1 MNLNTTTIML
11 RLNSAVLTAVVF
23 LFLTLPAVGQ
33 TGISTITTSTVAG
46 TSSSNTA
53 VIPSDAGNSLATE
66 TGETMTVNYGQG
78 NNLKVTSYTVS
89 GTVYDR
95 FLSPDT
101 LILNRA
107 TASDRLVNIWYTMNS
122 SLVDNVPPTNDE
134 AFLDSDEASDADAIY
149 LTGNLNAGYD
159 NILVNDDNEGGGA
172 IEVETERVDVIWF
185 SGIQTSV
192 PGTAV
197 FPIIE
202 RGGNDNIA
210 VAAITSLNTDGTPAG
225 YGTLIGI
232 PENGWPGTGSSFNN
246 YLVLRRESAGS
257 TPLPLLPIGT
267 DEGQSAQTIQGVA
280 VSFTELGVSAN
291 QSIFGY
297 SIFSADVVSGYTTE
311 TGQIVGSGAQTV
323 KAGVDLT
330 DISTFPTDTNSDDS
344 GLDLVAGVSA
354 AVASDDNLIE
364 TKGPGGY
371 KSALS
376 TWLKANVDADVTTST
391 DASTVTDWQD
401 HWLGDNDATTG
412 VAAPTYRS
420 TSSAI
425 NFNPTVDF
433 TSGSTSLTIANN
445 TDFNTATSYTN
456 KGINL
461 AFRTSTTDVTDRQVL
476 YEQGG
481 DTRSIIIYIRS
492 GNLHVSAYNRN
503 NDGTGSPWN
512 NSTNITTVSTAVST
526 NTEYIVTLELAGA
539 SGVSGTLTSYLNGAS
554 FGTLSSVGLLF
565 SDTDGIEFGGSDGS
579 TQYDDG
585 TNASTNSFEG
595 EISEFIYCNEPGSF
609 TTTQRDRI
617 ESYLAIKYGITL
629 DQSTA
634 NDYVNSDGDIIFD
647 ATNNASLGGYLEYNN
662 DIAGIGRDDAA
673 ELDQPAS
680 KSENT
685 GSLVTID
692 RGATISSDDTWLIW
706 GNDAGALTETTGLT
720 MPDTIDS
727 RISRVW
733 RVAETNEVMTTSVS
747 FDLTGLGLSTDAH
760 DFSLLIAANN
770 SSADFSNASVVS
782 GATINGS
789 VITFTGVN
797 LDDGEYFTLGTN
809 FFECSPGGVEDNLTL
824 WLKADDGSSTTV
836 DGSDVDTWTDK
847 STGGNDATSVVTS
860 EPSFAATSIN
870 FNPTL
875 DFDGTEEM
883 VGTAGFNSIA
893 YYLVVN
899 PDDNLTSAS
908 GSQVPIGFGAAAG
921 ASNDVA
927 SFTFGNITG
936 AFSGEVLTHLQ
947 GGTGTTYRTAVSST
961 NVSQINSGQSYI
973 LGVRD
978 DADVATTSEIFVD
991 GQELAD
997 LSSGSIL
1004 TSTDEDYNIANFT
1017 QATTDAFAING
1028 FFDGQIGEIIS
1039 YSSRPDDA
1047 EHNRIQ
1053 SYLAVKYG
1061 ITLDNTGG
1069 GTAGDYTSAGTTT
1082 IWDASD
1088 YSTYHNDVAGIG
1100 RDDASCLNQKQSKS
1114 ENSGSIVAIG
1124 LGGIETNN
1132 AANANTFGTDDTFM
1146 LWGND
1151 GDFATQANA
1160 NTLDVPGNVTER
1172 MERIWR
1178 IDETNTVGATTVQ
1191 FDITGLGYS
1200 TTLSDFQ
1207 LITSSTS
1214 TMASGST
1221 TPAASLIDNILTFTN
1236 VDFADGDFFT
1246 LGTARTGCGPGG
1258 VTGNLQTWLRA
1269 DAGIT
1274 LSSSEVTDWADQS
1287 GNSNNATGKAGNR
1300 PDILDGTLNFN
1311 NSVSFTS
1318 ANEDFLSGA
1327 NGGFYSQNYF
1337 MVVIPDNTISSA
1349 SGAEVV
1355 YNGDRNV
1362 ADGIDYD
1369 GGATDF
1375 AGFVFGSFTGAFTNE
1390 VALHGVGSGTGWRS
1404 ALTGTATIPSGTPYL
1419 FNVTDN
1425 STSSPTST
1433 DIYQDGVIISNNTAN
1448 TFTSSSDLPYQ
1459 IGAYFDTVGAVQ
1471 DPFDGQVAE
1480 IINFSTARTDAERR
1494 RIQSYLAVKY
1504 GITLDQAAV
1513 AADDRSYFR
1522 ADGTTIWNTTT
1533 NSIHNNDIAG
1543 IGRDDDAC
1551 FAQKQSA
1558 SSNSDDILTIG
1569 HVAVASDNAANING
1583 FDDDGDYL
1591 MWGNDDGTTAQAS
1604 ANTADIPAT
1613 ISERMSRVWKVQD
1626 TGTVGETELQFDLTS
1641 LGYSVSDASA
1651 FSLLVGNTATMAD
1664 ATIVTGGTLDG
1675 NVLSFTGIDLT
1686 DGQFF
1691 TIGTGFVT
1699 CGPGGVNTNIALWLR
1714 ADLEVFSD
1722 AGSTAAVDGNDVGQ
1736 WNDQSSPADNGSE
1749 SDLGGGGPIE
1759 PTYETNEINFNPVLR
1774 FTDPNSTNASYIETT
1789 TNTVSGDMTLISLF
1803 KTGQAAGTSN
1813 NFVESPA
1820 LIGAS
1825 ETSSDLDYGLGMEN
1839 GTIWVHAN
1847 STAADVTF
1855 DAETSST
1862 FNNTQPHFVTATRT
1876 QSSGAITIY
1885 VDANS
1890 EATGTGS
1897 TTALTAPTSFGI
1909 GNHSDGDTDGQYAG
1923 DIAESIVFSSVLT
1936 SDERNRVESYLALK
1950 YGLTMNAAD
1959 DGSTGSVD
1967 ERDYRAADGGVIWD
1981 YTGQTATYYNDIFG
1995 IGKDD
2000 LSCFEQTQSKSEN
2013 SDALVTF
2020 NNNGSFGTD
2029 DSFLISGNDNAAI
2042 EQVGNTERPATINSR
2057 LNREWIVQETG
2068 TVGSISLT
2076 YDMSTISGPLG
2087 TGTNNANLLRL
2098 MVDDDGDFS
2107 NGGTT
2112 LISPTSI
2119 DGTANTVTFSVD
2131 FTDGQYYT
2139 LGSTEEDALPITL
2152 ISFDASVTNDNE
2164 VKLEWATAEEI
2175 GNSYFSIER
2184 SADGVEFEIIGTREG
2199 AGNSSSVIEYTFTDI
2214 RPLSGRAFYRLRQT
2228 DFNGEFEH
2236 SQIRSVFVDVRDET
2250 DFRVYPNPVGN
2261 GEIIRVKQSSAA
2273 ATVPAF
2279 NYQVITLNGIVV
2291 RSGKAENSQE
2301 TISISTAGLGS
2312 GIYLLK
2318 VKTEGRTPR
2327 TIKFIIN

>member
-1 MNLNTTTIML
+1 ML
-11 RLNSAVLTAVVF
+11 RLSSAVFTSAVL
-23 LFLTLPAVGQ
+23 LFLALPSYGQ
-33 TGISTITTSTVAG
+33 TGISTINTSTVAG
-46 TSSSNTA
+46 TSSSISA
-53 VIPSDAGNSLATE
+53 VIPSDAGNSLQFE
-66 TGETMTVNYGQG
+66 TGETITINYGQG
-78 NNLKVTSYTVS
+78 NNVKVSSYVVS
-89 GTVYDR
+89 GTTYDR

-107 TASDRLVNIWYTMNS
+107 TASDRLVNIWYTLNS
-122 SLVDNVPPTNDE
+122 SLIDNEPPTNDV
-134 AFLDSDEASDADAIY
+134 ANLDSDEASDADAIY

-159 NILVNDDNEGGGA
+159 NILVNDDNQGGGT
-172 IEVETERVDVIWF
+172 IEVETERVDVLWF
-185 SGIQTSV
+185 SGIQTSE
-192 PGTAV
+192 PDDAV

-210 VAAITSLNTDGTPAG
+210 VAAITSLNADGTPAG

-232 PENGWPGTGSSFNN
+232 SENSWPGTGSSFNN
-246 YLVLRRESAGS
+246 YLILRRESAGS

-267 DEGQSAQTIQGVA
+267 DEAQSAQTIQGVA

-297 SIFSADVVSGYTTE
+297 SIFPADVVSGYVTVSGNAVST
-311 TGQIVGSGAQTV
+311 GAQSV
-323 KAGVDLT
+323 AAGVDLT

-376 TWLKANVDADVTTST
+376 TWLKANEAADVTNST
-391 DASTVTDWQD
+391 DGLTVTDWQD
-401 HWLGDNDATTG
+401 HWLGDHDATTG

-461 AFRTSTTDVTDRQVL
+461 AFRTSTTDITDRQVL

-481 DTRSIIIYIRS
+481 NTRGIIVYIRNS
-492 GNLHVSAYNRN
+492 NLHVSAYNRN

-512 NSTNITTVSTAVST
+512 NATNITTVSTGVST
-526 NTEYIVTLELAGA
+526 NTEYIITLELAGA
-539 SGVSGTLTSYLNGAS
+539 SGVSGTLTPYLNGAS

-647 ATNNASLGGYLEYNN
+647 ATNNASIGGYLEYNN

-685 GSLVTID
+685 GSVVTID
-692 RGATISSDDTWLIW
+692 RGATISTDDAWLIW
-706 GNDAGALTETTGLT
+706 GNDAAALTETDALT
-720 MPDTIDS
+720 MPDTIEM

-733 RVAETNEVMTTSVS
+733 RVAEEKEVHTTSVS

-760 DFSLLIAANN
+760 DFSLLIAGNATN
-770 SSADFSNASVVS
+770 ADFSNATVVS
-782 GATINGS
+782 GATILGN
-789 VITFTGVN
+789 VITFTGVD
-797 LDDGEYFTLGTN
+797 LDDGEYFTLGTEY
-809 FFECSPGGVEDNLTL
+809 FVCSPGGVEENLAL
-824 WLKADDGSSTTV
+824 WLKADDGTGTSI
-836 DGSDVDTWTDK
+836 DGTNVAIWTDK
-847 STGGNDATSVVTS
+847 STGGNDATAGGNQ
-860 EPSFAATSIN
+860 PNYAATSIN
-870 FNPTL
+870 YNPAL
-875 DFDGTEEM
+875 NFDQGNTEEIT
-883 VGTAGFNSIA
+883 GTAGFHSVA
-893 YYLVVN
+893 YYMVVN
-899 PDDNLTSAS
+899 PDNNLTSAS
-908 GSQVPIGFGAAAG
+908 TNEVMVGFGAPAG
-921 ASNDVA
+921 ASDE
-927 SFTFGNITG
+927 FGAFAFGSVTG
-936 AFSGEVLTHLQ
+936 AFTGEVVTHAI
-947 GGTGTTYRTAVSST
+947 GGTGTRWRRGISST
-961 NVSQINSGQSYI
+961 NISQINSGQTYLFGI
-973 LGVRD
+973 RD
-978 DADVATTSEIFVD
+978 NASSATSTNMFVD
-991 GQELAD
+991 GLEQANLN
-997 LSSGSIL
+997 SGTFL
-1004 TSTDEDYNIANFT
+1004 TSVDQDYEVGSYTAANAFI
-1017 QATTDAFAING
+1017 TTG
-1028 FFDGQIGEIIS
+1028 HFDGQIAELIS
-1039 YSSRPDDA
+1039 YSVFPTDA

-1061 ITLDNTGG
+1061 ITLDNSGG
-1069 GTAGDYTSAGTTT
+1069 GTAGDYTSAGSTT

-1132 AANANTFGTDDTFM
+1132 AANSNSFGTDDTFM

-1160 NTLDVPGNVTER
+1160 NVADVPGNVTER

-1178 IDETNTVGATTVQ
+1178 VNETNTVGATTVQ

-1200 TTLSDFQ
+1200 TNVSDFQ
-1207 LITSSTS
+1207 LITSSTATMS
-1214 TMASGST
+1214 TGSL
-1221 TPAASLIDNILTFTN
+1221 TPAASLVGNILTFNN

-1246 LGTARTGCGPGG
+1246 IGTARTACGPGG
-1258 VTGNLQTWLRA
+1258 VTANLELWLKA
-1269 DAGIT
+1269 DA
-1274 LSSSEVTDWADQS
+1274 EVFNSGTTQATDGQTVATWADQS
-1287 GNSNNATGKAGNR
+1287 ASAADAT
-1300 PDILDGTLNFN
+1300 DGSSLTTYETNTVNFN
-1311 NSVSFTS
+1311 PAVEFNNDATSLQGTFTTTTAGLTQITAGFFNS
-1318 ANEDFLSGA
+1318 
-1327 NGGFYSQNYF
+1327 
-1337 MVVIPDNTISSA
+1337 SSA
-1349 SGAEVV
+1349 SIDALYEYRGGTAD
-1355 YNGDRNV
+1355 DRLFL
-1362 ADGIDYD
+1362 
-1369 GGATDF
+1369 GGSRYANTTAFGSNLATDSWNIWS
-1375 AGFVFGSFTGAFTNE
+1375 VD
-1390 VALHGVGSGTGWRS
+1390 H
-1404 ALTGTATIPSGTPYL
+1404 PSGTTVDIYENGSVL
-1419 FNVTDN
+1419 N
-1425 STSSPTST
+1425 SSYTTTFGDAGLGSYNYTLGDDDTAGNDFVGFLGDVVAYAGTLTST
-1433 DIYQDGVIISNNTAN
+1433 QRM
-1448 TFTSSSDLPYQ
+1448 
-1459 IGAYFDTVGAVQ
+1459 
-1471 DPFDGQVAE
+1471 QVE
-1480 IINFSTARTDAERR
+1480 T
-1494 RIQSYLAVKY
+1494 YLAIKY
-1504 GITLDQAAV
+1504 GITIDQTSATNYIW
-1513 AADDRSYFR
+1513 S
-1522 ADGTTIWNTTT
+1522 DGVTPIWNGTT
-1533 NSIHNNDIAG
+1533 NSSHNQDIAG
-1543 IGRDDDAC
+1543 IGRDDDSC
-1551 FAQKQSA
+1551 FSQKQS
-1558 SSNSDDILTIG
+1558 SSANSDDVLSIGLTSI
-1569 HVAVASDNAANING
+1569 ANSNAENANSFTDN
-1583 FDDDGDYL
+1583 GDYL
-1591 MWGNDDGTTAQAS
+1591 IWGNDGGATAQAS

-1613 ISERMSRVWKVQD
+1613 ISERMTRVWKVQD
-1626 TGTVGETELQFDLTS
+1626 TGTVGDTELQFDLTG
-1641 LGYSVSDASA
+1641 LGYSVVDASA

-1664 ATIVTGGTLDG
+1664 ATIITGGTLNG
-1675 NVLSFTGIDLT
+1675 SVLSFTGIDLT

-1691 TIGTGFVT
+1691 TIATGNVT

-1736 WNDQSSPADNGSE
+1736 WNDQSSPADNGVE
-1749 SDLGGGGPIE
+1749 SDLFGGGPIE
-1759 PTYETNEINFNPVLR
+1759 PTYQTSEINFNPVLT
-1774 FTDPNSTNASYIETT
+1774 FTDPGSTNASYIETSN
-1789 TNTVSGDMTLISLF
+1789 NTVSGDMTLISVF
-1803 KTGQAAGTSN
+1803 RTGQNDGTPN
-1813 NFVESPA
+1813 DFVNSPA

-1825 ETSSDLDYGLGMEN
+1825 ETTSDLDYGLGMDN

-1847 STAADVTF
+1847 STAADVSF
-1855 DAETSST
+1855 DAETTST
-1862 FNNTQPHFVTATRT
+1862 FSDTQPHFATATRT

-1909 GNHSDGDTDGQYAG
+1909 GNHSDGDPQAQYAG
-1923 DIAESIVFSSVLT
+1923 DIAETLVFSSVLT

-1950 YGLTMNAAD
+1950 YGITMNAAD
-1959 DGSTGSVD
+1959 DGGTGGVD

-1981 YTGQTATYYNDIFG
+1981 YTGQTSTYYNDIFG

-2020 NNNGSFGTD
+2020 DNNGSFSTD
-2029 DSFLISGNDNAAI
+2029 DSFLISGNDNAPV
-2042 EQVGNTERPATINSR
+2042 EDGTNTEFPATINSR
-2057 LNREWIVQETG
+2057 LNREWVVQETG

-2076 YDMSTISGPLG
+2076 YDLSTISGPLG
-2087 TGTNNANLLRL
+2087 IGTNNANLLRL

-2119 DGTANTVTFSVD
+2119 DGSANTVTFTVD
-2131 FTDGQYYT
+2131 FSDGEYYT
-2139 LGSTEEDALPITL
+2139 LGSTEEGALPITL
-2152 ISFDASVTNDNE
+2152 INFEASVNDNNE
-2164 VKLEWATAEEI
+2164 VELLWATAEEI
-2175 GNSYFSIER
+2175 GNAFFSVER
-2184 SADGVEFEIIGTREG
+2184 STDGVEFEIIGTREG
-2199 AGNSSSVIEYTFTDI
+2199 AGTSNSVIEYQFTDI
-2214 RPLSGRAFYRLRQT
+2214 RPLHGQNFYRLRQT
-2228 DFNGEFEH
+2228 DFNGEFDH
-2236 SQIRSVFVDVRDET
+2236 SEIQRVFVDLMNEVDLT
-2250 DFRVYPNPVGN
+2250 LYPNPVGQ
-2261 GEIIRVKQSSAA
+2261 GEIIRIKQSSSSVV
-2273 ATVPAF
+2273 VPAF
-2279 NYQVITLNGIVV
+2279 EYQVL
-2291 RSGKAENSQE
+2291 SLNSQVVKSGRSE
-2301 TISISTAGLGS
+2301 DGQASSAIQTAGLGS

-2318 VKTEGRTPR
+2318 VKSLGQPPR

>member
-1 MNLNTTTIML
+1 ML
-11 RLNSAVLTAVVF
+11 RLNSAVLTTVVF
-23 LFLTLPAVGQ
+23 LFFTLPAIGQ
-33 TGISTITTSTVAG
+33 TGISTITTSTVSG
-46 TSSSNTA
+46 TSSSNST
-53 VIPSDAGNSLATE
+53 VIPSDAGNSLAFE

-78 NNLKVTSYTVS
+78 NNVKVSSYTVS

-107 TASDRLVNIWYTMNS
+107 TASDRLVNIWYTLNS
-122 SLVDNVPPTNDE
+122 SLVDNVPPTPDVAN
-134 AFLDSDEASDADAIY
+134 LDSDEASDADAIY

-159 NILVNDDNEGGGA
+159 NILVNNDNQGGGA

-232 PENGWPGTGSSFNN
+232 PENDWPGTGSSFNN

-267 DEGQSAQTIQGVA
+267 DEGQLAQTIQGVA
-280 VSFTELGVSAN
+280 VSFTELGISAN

-311 TGQIVGSGAQTV
+311 TGQIVGSGAQTI

-330 DISTFPTDTNSDDS
+330 DIASFPTDTNSDDS

-401 HWLGDNDATTG
+401 HWLGDHDATTG

-481 DTRSIIIYIRS
+481 STRGIIIYIRS

-585 TNASTNSFEG
+585 TNSSTNSFEG

-692 RGATISSDDTWLIW
+692 RGATISTDDTWLIW

-733 RVAETNEVMTTSVS
+733 RVAETNEVLTTSVS

-770 SSADFSNASVVS
+770 SSADFSNATVVS
-782 GATINGS
+782 GATILGN
-789 VITFTGVN
+789 VITFTGVD

-809 FFECSPGGVEDNLTL
+809 FFECSPGGVEDNLAL
-824 WLKADDGSSTTV
+824 WLKADDGPSTEL
-836 DGSDVDTWTDK
+836 DGSNVATWTDK
-847 STGGNDATSVVTS
+847 STGGNDATAAGNQ
-860 EPSFAATSIN
+860 PNYAATSIN
-870 FNPTL
+870 YNPAVN
-875 DFDGTEEM
+875 FDQGNTEEIT
-883 VGTAGFNSIA
+883 GTAGFHSVA
-893 YYLVVN
+893 YYMVVN
-899 PDDNLTSAS
+899 PDNNLTSAS
-908 GSQVPIGFGAAAG
+908 TNEVMVGFGVPAG
-921 ASNDVA
+921 ATNE
-927 SFTFGNITG
+927 FGAL
-936 AFSGEVLTHLQ
+936 AFGSATSALTGEVVTHAI
-947 GGTGTTYRTAVSST
+947 GGNGTRWRRGISST
-961 NVSQINSGQSYI
+961 AISQINSGQTYLFGI
-973 LGVRD
+973 RD
-978 DADVATTSEIFVD
+978 DAASATTTNMYVD
-991 GQELAD
+991 GLEQAD
-997 LSSGSIL
+997 LIEGGGTFL
-1004 TSTDEDYNIANFT
+1004 TSVDQDYEVGSYTAANAFT
-1017 QATTDAFAING
+1017 TTG
-1028 FFDGQIGEIIS
+1028 HFDGQIAELIS
-1039 YSSRPDDA
+1039 YSVFPTDA

-1061 ITLDNTGG
+1061 ITLDNSGG
-1069 GTAGDYTSAGTTT
+1069 GTAGDYTSAGATT

-1160 NTLDVPGNVTER
+1160 NVADVPGNVTER

-1178 IDETNTVGATTVQ
+1178 VNETNTVGATTVQ

-1200 TTLSDFQ
+1200 TTQSDFQ
-1207 LITSSTS
+1207 LIISSTA
-1214 TMASGST
+1214 TMASGSL
-1221 TPAASLIDNILTFTN
+1221 TPAASLDGNILTFTN

-1246 LGTARTGCGPGG
+1246 IGTARTACGPGG

-1274 LSSSEVTDWADQS
+1274 LSSSEVTGWSDQS
-1287 GNSNNATGKAGNR
+1287 GNSNNAVGNIGNR
-1300 PDILDGTLNFN
+1300 PDIVDGTVNFN
-1311 NSVSFTS
+1311 DAVNFTS
-1318 ANEDFLSGA
+1318 ANSDYLEGSS
-1327 NGGFYSQNYF
+1327 GGFYSQDYF
-1337 MVVIPDNTISSA
+1337 IVAFPDNTASSA
-1349 SGAEVV
+1349 SAAEVL

-1362 ADGIDYD
+1362 ADGINFD

-1375 AGFVFGSFTGAFTNE
+1375 AGLVTGSFTSAFANE
-1390 VALHGVGSGTGWRS
+1390 VILHGVGGGTNWRS
-1404 ALTGTATIPSGTPYL
+1404 ALTGTATIPSGSPYI
-1419 FNVTDN
+1419 FNVKDDDG
-1425 STSSPTST
+1425 SSPTT
-1433 DIYQDGVIISNNTAN
+1433 NDIYQNGVIISNSNTAN
-1448 TFTSSSDLPYQ
+1448 TFLSGSDLAYV
-1459 IGAYFDTVGAVQ
+1459 IGAYFDTAGGVVN
-1471 DPFDGQVAE
+1471 PFDGRIGEV
-1480 IINFSTARTDAERR
+1480 INFSTIRTDAERR

-1504 GITLDQAAV
+1504 GITLDQSAA

-1522 ADGTTIWNTTT
+1522 ADGTTIWSTTT
-1533 NSIHNNDIAG
+1533 NSTHNNDIAG

-1551 FAQKQSA
+1551 FVQKQST

-1569 HVAVASDNAANING
+1569 HVEVASDNAANVNG
-1583 FDDDGDYL
+1583 FNDNGDYL
-1591 MWGNDDGTTAQAS
+1591 MWGNDNGTTAQAS

-1651 FSLLVGNTATMAD
+1651 FSLLVGNTSTMAD
-1664 ATIVTGGTLDG
+1664 ATIITGGTLNG

-1722 AGSTAAVDGNDVGQ
+1722 AGSTAAVDGNNVGQ

-1749 SDLGGGGPIE
+1749 VDLGGGGPIE

-1774 FTDPNSTNASYIETT
+1774 FIDPNSTNASYIETT

-1803 KTGQAAGTSN
+1803 KTGQSAGATD

-1839 GTIWVHAN
+1839 GTLWVHAN

-1862 FNNTQPHFVTATRT
+1862 FNDTQPHFVTATRT
-1876 QSSGAITIY
+1876 QSSGAITIF

-1897 TTALTAPTSFGI
+1897 TTALSASTSFGI
-1909 GNHSDGDTDGQYAG
+1909 GNHSDGDEDGQYAG
-1923 DIAESIVFSSVLT
+1923 DIAETIVFSSVLT
-1936 SDERNRVESYLALK
+1936 SDERNRVESYLGLK
-1950 YGLTMNAAD
+1950 YGITMNAAD

-1981 YTGQTATYYNDIFG
+1981 YTGQTSTYYNDIFG

-2020 NNNGSFGTD
+2020 NNNGSFSTD
-2029 DSFLISGNDNAAI
+2029 DSFLISGNDNASI
-2042 EQVGNTERPATINSR
+2042 EQIGNTERPATINSR

-2112 LISPTSI
+2112 LISPSSI

-2152 ISFDASVTNDNE
+2152 ISFDAYVTNNDE
-2164 VKLEWATAEEI
+2164 VRLEWATAEEI

-2199 AGNSSSVIEYTFTDI
+2199 AGNSSSVVEYTFTDI
-2214 RPLSGRAFYRLRQT
+2214 HPFNGQAFYRLRQT

-2236 SQIRSVFVDVRDET
+2236 SGIKRVFVNVVNEV
-2250 DFRVYPNPVGN
+2250 DFSVYPNPVGR
-2261 GEIIRVKQSSAA
+2261 GEIIRVKQSSASSSL
-2273 ATVPAF
+2273 PAF
-2279 NYQVITLNGIVV
+2279 SYQVLTLNGTVV
-2291 RSGKAENSQE
+2291 RSGKIIDSQD
-2301 TISISTAGLGS
+2301 TIGITTAGLGT

-2318 VKTEGRTPR
+2318 VKTEGGMPR

>member
-1 MNLNTTTIML
+1 ML
-11 RLNSAVLTAVVF
+11 RLNSAVLTTVVL
-23 LFLTLPAVGQ
+23 LFFTLPAFGQ
-33 TGISTITTSTVAG
+33 TGISTITTSTVSG
-46 TSSSNTA
+46 TSSSNSA
-53 VIPSDAGNSLATE
+53 VIPSDAGNSLQFE

-78 NNLKVTSYTVS
+78 NNLKVSSYTVS

-107 TASDRLVNIWYTMNS
+107 TASDRLVNIWYTLNS
-122 SLVDNVPPTNDE
+122 SLVDNVPPTPDVAN
-134 AFLDSDEASDADAIY
+134 LDSDEASDADAIY

-159 NILVNDDNEGGGA
+159 NILVNNDNQGGGA

-185 SGIQTSV
+185 SGIQTSA

-267 DEGQSAQTIQGVA
+267 DEGQLAQTIQGVA

-330 DISTFPTDTNSDDS
+330 DISSFPTDTNSDDS

-391 DASTVTDWQD
+391 DGSTVTDWQD
-401 HWLGDNDATTG
+401 HWLGDHDATTG

-461 AFRTSTTDVTDRQVL
+461 AFRTSTSDISTRQVL
-476 YEQGG
+476 YEQG
-481 DTRSIIIYIRS
+481 DNVRSIIIYIRS
-492 GNLHVSAYNRN
+492 GNLHVSAFNRN

-512 NSTNITTVSTAVST
+512 NGTNPTSVSTAVAT
-526 NTEYIVTLELAGA
+526 DTEYILTIELAG
-539 SGVSGTLTSYLNGAS
+539 SSSVTGTLTSYLNGAS
-554 FGTLSSVGLLF
+554 FGSLSNVGLLF
-565 SDTDGIEFGGSDGS
+565 SDTGGIELGGSDGN
-579 TQYDDG
+579 TRYDDG
-585 TNASTNSFEG
+585 TSSSTVSYFG

-609 TTTQRDRI
+609 TTAQRDRI

-647 ATNNASLGGYLEYNN
+647 ATTNASLGGFLEYNN

-685 GSLVTID
+685 GSVVTMD
-692 RGATISSDDTWLIW
+692 RGATISTDDTWLIW
-706 GNDAGALTETTGLT
+706 GNDGAALTETTGLT

-727 RISRVW
+727 RLNRVW
-733 RVAETNEVMTTSVS
+733 RVAETNEVFSTSVS

-770 SSADFSNASVVS
+770 SSADFSNATVVT
-782 GATINGS
+782 GATINS
-789 VITFTGVN
+789 NVITFTGVN

-809 FFECSPGGVEDNLTL
+809 YFECSPGGVEDNLAL
-824 WLKADDGSSTTV
+824 WLKADDGPDVTT
-836 DGSDVDTWTDK
+836 DGNNVNTWTDK
-847 STGGNDATSVVTS
+847 STGGNDATSVVSS

-899 PDDNLTSAS
+899 PDDNMTSAS
-908 GSQVPIGFGAAAG
+908 GSQVPVGFGAGAG
-921 ASNDVA
+921 ASNDVGSLA
-927 SFTFGNITG
+927 FGNITG
-936 AFSGEVLTHLQ
+936 AFSGEVITHLQ

-1004 TSTDEDYNIANFT
+1004 TSTDEDYNLGNFT

-1039 YSSRPDDA
+1039 YSVRPSDA

-1088 YSTYHNDVAGIG
+1088 YNTYHNDVAGIG
-1100 RDDASCLNQKQSKS
+1100 RDDLSCLNQKQSKS
-1114 ENSGSIVAIG
+1114 ENSGSIVGIG

-1160 NTLDVPGNVTER
+1160 NVADVPGNVTER

-1178 IDETNTVGATTVQ
+1178 VNETNTVGATTVQ
-1191 FDITGLGYS
+1191 FDISGLGYGS
-1200 TTLSDFQ
+1200 NVSDFQ
-1207 LITSSTS
+1207 LIVSSTA
-1214 TMASGST
+1214 TMASGSL
-1221 TPAASLIDNILTFTN
+1221 TPAASLVGDVLTFNN

-1246 LGTARTGCGPGG
+1246 IGTARTACGPGG
-1258 VTGNLQTWLRA
+1258 ITTNLELWLRA
-1269 DAGIT
+1269 DA
-1274 LSSSEVTDWADQS
+1274 EVFNSGTTQATDGQTVATWADQS
-1287 GNSNNATGKAGNR
+1287 ASAADATDGSSLTTYETNEGNFNPAVSFANDALSLQGSFTTAVAGLTIFTAANYNSASVQNDALFEFDGAGGSNRSFFGDERYGGLTAFSSPINQDNWNFWAIDHPSGSSANIFQNGASFETSYSTTLAAAGADTYDYVLGDDDTGGNEFTGFLG
-1300 PDILDGTLNFN
+1300 DVIVYAGTLN
-1311 NSVSFTS
+1311 STQRMQVETYLAIKYGVTIDQTS
-1318 ANEDFLSGA
+1318 AT
-1327 NGGFYSQNYF
+1327 NY
-1337 MVVIPDNTISSA
+1337 IWS
-1349 SGAEVV
+1349 
-1355 YNGDRNV
+1355 
-1362 ADGIDYD
+1362 DG
-1369 GGATDF
+1369 
-1375 AGFVFGSFTGAFTNE
+1375 
-1390 VALHGVGSGTGWRS
+1390 
-1404 ALTGTATIPSGTPYL
+1404 
-1419 FNVTDN
+1419 
-1425 STSSPTST
+1425 ST
-1433 DIYQDGVIISNNTAN
+1433 V
-1448 TFTSSSDLPYQ
+1448 
-1459 IGAYFDTVGAVQ
+1459 
-1471 DPFDGQVAE
+1471 
-1480 IINFSTARTDAERR
+1480 
-1494 RIQSYLAVKY
+1494 
-1504 GITLDQAAV
+1504 
-1513 AADDRSYFR
+1513 
-1522 ADGTTIWNTTT
+1522 IWNGTT
-1533 NSIHNNDIAG
+1533 NSSHNQDIAG
-1543 IGRDDDAC
+1543 IGRDDDSC
-1551 FAQKQSA
+1551 FSQKQS
-1558 SSNSDDILTIG
+1558 SSVNTDDILSIG
-1569 HVAVASDNAANING
+1569 LTTVANSNSENVNS

-1591 MWGNDDGTTAQAS
+1591 IWGNDGGTTAQAS

-1641 LGYSVSDASA
+1641 LGYSVSDPAA

-1664 ATIVTGGTLDG
+1664 ATIITGGTLNG

-1749 SDLGGGGPIE
+1749 VDLGGGGPIE
-1759 PTYETNEINFNPVLR
+1759 PTFETNEINFNPVLR
-1774 FTDPNSTNASYIETT
+1774 FIDPNSTNASYIETT

-1803 KTGQAAGTSN
+1803 KTGQSAGTTD

-1825 ETSSDLDYGLGMEN
+1825 ETSGTLDYGLGMEN
-1839 GTIWVHAN
+1839 GTLWVNAN
-1847 STAADVTF
+1847 TTTAF

-1862 FNNTQPHFVTATRT
+1862 FNDSQPHFVTATRT

-1897 TTALTAPTSFGI
+1897 TSALSDPTSFGV

-1923 DIAESIVFSSVLT
+1923 DIAETIVFSSVLT
-1936 SDERNRVESYLALK
+1936 SDERNRVESYLGLK

-1959 DGSTGSVD
+1959 DGSTGGVD

-1981 YTGQTATYYNDIFG
+1981 YTDQGTTYYNDIFG

-2020 NNNGSFGTD
+2020 NNNGSFSTD

-2042 EQVGNTERPATINSR
+2042 EEVGNKERPATINSR
-2057 LNREWIVQETG
+2057 LNREWRVQETG

-2152 ISFDASVTNDNE
+2152 ISFDASVTDDNE

-2184 SADGVEFEIIGTREG
+2184 STDGIEFEIIGTREG

-2214 RPLSGRAFYRLRQT
+2214 RPLNGQAFYRLRQT

-2236 SQIRSVFVDVRDET
+2236 SQIRRVFVDVKEELG
-2250 DFRVYPNPVGN
+2250 FSVYPNPVGS
-2261 GEIIRVKQSSAA
+2261 GEIIRVKQSSALA
-2273 ATVPAF
+2273 IAPAF
-2279 NYQVITLNGIVV
+2279 SYEVLTLNGSVV
-2291 RSGKAENSQE
+2291 RSGRAENSQE
-2301 TISISTAGLGS
+2301 SIGIPTAGLSS

-2318 VKTEGRTPR
+2318 VNSEGRAPR

>member
-1 MNLNTTTIML
+1 ML
-11 RLNSAVLTAVVF
+11 RLNSAAVTTVVF
-23 LFLTLPAVGQ
+23 LLLTMPSFGQ

-46 TSSSNTA
+46 SSSSNA
-53 VIPSDAGNSLATE
+53 PVIPSDAGNSLIDDR
-66 TGETMTVNYGQG
+66 GETMTINYGQG
-78 NNLKVTSYTVS
+78 NNVKVSSYTVS

-95 FLSPDT
+95 FLVPDT

-122 SLVDNVPPTNDE
+122 SIVDNVPPTNDQ

-159 NILVNDDNEGGGA
+159 NILVNVDPAGGGI

-197 FPIIE
+197 FPVIE

-210 VAAITSLNTDGTPAG
+210 IAAITSLNIDGTPAG

-280 VSFTELGVSAN
+280 VSFTELGISAN
-291 QSIFGY
+291 QSVFGY
-297 SIFSADVVSGYTTE
+297 SIFSADIVSGYTTN
-311 TGQIVGSGAQTV
+311 TGQVVGSGSQTV

-330 DISTFPTDTNSDDS
+330 DISTFPTDTNSNDS

-401 HWLGDNDATTG
+401 HWIGDHDATTG

-445 TDFNTATSYTN
+445 SDFNTATSYTN

-481 DTRSIIIYIRS
+481 NTRGIIVYIRS

-512 NSTNITTVSTAVST
+512 NGTNITTVSTSVST
-526 NTEYIVTLELAGA
+526 NTEYIITLELAGA
-539 SGVSGTLTSYLNGAS
+539 SGVSGTLTAYLNGAS

-609 TTTQRDRI
+609 TTAQRDRI

-685 GSLVTID
+685 GSLVTMD
-692 RGATISSDDTWLIW
+692 RGATISTDDTWLIW
-706 GNDAGALTETTGLT
+706 GNDGGGLTETTGLT

-733 RVAETNEVMTTSVS
+733 RVAETNEVLTTSVS

-770 SSADFSNASVVS
+770 SSADFSSATVVS

-789 VITFTGVN
+789 VITFTGVD
-797 LDDGEYFTLGTN
+797 LDDGQYFTLGTN
-809 FFECSPGGVEDNLTL
+809 YFECSPGGVETNLDL
-824 WLKADDGSSTTV
+824 WLRADDGTSTTV
-836 DGSDVDTWTDK
+836 DGADVATWTDK
-847 STGGNDATSVVTS
+847 STGGNDATAAGNQ
-860 EPSFAATSIN
+860 PNYAATSIN
-870 FNPTL
+870 YNPAVN
-875 DFDGTEEM
+875 FDQGNTEEIT
-883 VGTAGFNSIA
+883 GTAGFHSVA
-893 YYLVVN
+893 YYMVVN
-899 PDDNLTSAS
+899 PDNNLTSAS
-908 GSQVPIGFGAAAG
+908 TNEVLVGFGAPAG
-921 ASNDVA
+921 ATDE
-927 SFTFGNITG
+927 FGAFAFGSVTG
-936 AFSGEVLTHLQ
+936 AFSGEVVTHAI
-947 GGTGTTYRTAVSST
+947 GGTGTRWRRGISST
-961 NVSQINSGQSYI
+961 TISQINSGQTYLFGI
-973 LGVRD
+973 RD
-978 DADVATTSEIFVD
+978 NAVSATTTNMYVD
-991 GQELAD
+991 GLEQAD
-997 LSSGSIL
+997 LNSGTFL
-1004 TSTDEDYNIANFT
+1004 TSVDQDYEVGSYTAANAFT
-1017 QATTDAFAING
+1017 TTG
-1028 FFDGQIGEIIS
+1028 HFDGQIAELIS
-1039 YSSRPDDA
+1039 YSVFPTDA

-1061 ITLDNTGG
+1061 ITLDNSGG
-1069 GTAGDYTSAGTTT
+1069 GTAGDYTSAGTTN
-1082 IWDASD
+1082 IWDAD
-1088 YSTYHNDVAGIG
+1088 VYSTYHNDVAGIG

-1132 AANANTFGTDDTFM
+1132 AANANSFGADDTFM

-1151 GDFATQANA
+1151 GDFTNQANA

-1178 IDETNTVGATTVQ
+1178 INETNTVGATTVQ

-1207 LITSSTS
+1207 LITSSTA
-1214 TMASGST
+1214 TMASGSV
-1221 TPAASLIDNILTFTN
+1221 TPAASLVDNILTFTN
-1236 VDFADGDFFT
+1236 VDFTDGDFFT
-1246 LGTARTGCGPGG
+1246 IGTARTACGPAG
-1258 VTGNLQTWLRA
+1258 VTTNLAMWLRA
-1269 DAGIT
+1269 DAGT
-1274 LSSSEVTDWADQS
+1274 NTTTDAADVTSWSDQS
-1287 GNSNNATGKAGNR
+1287 GNSNNVTGINQGGGAPVEPTYETAQINFNPSVQFTDQSSTDNAFLTTSSNPATGNMTLMAVYSTTQSDAGGAHYNS
-1300 PDILDGTLNFN
+1300 PAILGADHGTTGNNYALGMSSGRLHAKIGNGDGFGARDAN
-1311 NSVSFTS
+1311 TS
-1318 ANEDFLSGA
+1318 NDGVPRIATA
-1327 NGGFYSQNYF
+1327 TRVQA
-1337 MVVIPDNTISSA
+1337 A
-1349 SGAEVV
+1349 SGALEL
-1355 YNGDRNV
+1355 YLNSENV
-1362 ADGIDYD
+1362 ATSTSDNNALTDPDALGI
-1369 GGATDF
+1369 GNHEAAATAAQF
-1375 AGFVFGSFTGAFTNE
+1375 AGEIPE
-1390 VALHGVGSGTGWRS
+1390 VLV
-1404 ALTGTATIPSGTPYL
+1404 
-1419 FNVTDN
+1419 
-1425 STSSPTST
+1425 
-1433 DIYQDGVIISNNTAN
+1433 
-1448 TFTSSSDLPYQ
+1448 FTSVLSAD
-1459 IGAYFDTVGAVQ
+1459 D
-1471 DPFDGQVAE
+1471 
-1480 IINFSTARTDAERR
+1480 RTKVET
-1494 RIQSYLAVKY
+1494 YLAIKY
-1504 GITLDQAAV
+1504 GITRSV
-1513 AADDRSYFR
+1513 ADGDDVSTGSFDERDYRR
-1522 ADGTTIWNTTT
+1522 ADGTVIWDYDGQGSTYY
-1533 NSIHNNDIAG
+1533 NDIAG
-1543 IGRDDDAC
+1543 IGRDDDGC
-1551 FAQKQSA
+1551 FTQKQS
-1558 SSNSDDILTIG
+1558 SSENSDDILTVG
-1569 HVAVASDNAANING
+1569 LGSVAASNSTNVNG
-1583 FDDDGDYL
+1583 FDDNGDYFV
-1591 MWGNDDGTTAQAS
+1591 WGNDNGATAQAS
-1604 ANTADIPAT
+1604 ANTADIPST
-1613 ISERMSRVWKVQD
+1613 ISERMTRIWKVDD
-1626 TGTVGETELQFDLTS
+1626 TGTVGATELQFDLTG

-1664 ATIVTGGTLDG
+1664 ATIVTGGTLNG

-1714 ADLEVFSD
+1714 ADIEVFSD

-1749 SDLGGGGPIE
+1749 SNLGGGGVIE
-1759 PTYETNEINFNPVLR
+1759 PTYETGEINFNPVLR
-1774 FTDPNSTNASYIETT
+1774 FTDPGSTNASYIETS

-1803 KTGQAAGTSN
+1803 KTGQSDGSGTD
-1813 NFVESPA
+1813 FATSPA

-1825 ETSSDLDYGLGMEN
+1825 ETSGTLDYGMGMDD
-1839 GTIWVHAN
+1839 GTIWVNAN
-1847 STAADVTF
+1847 TTATF

-1862 FNNTQPHFVTATRT
+1862 FNDSQPHFVTATRT

-1890 EATGTGS
+1890 ETTGTGS
-1897 TTALTAPTSFGI
+1897 TSALSDPTSFGV
-1909 GNHSDGDTDGQYAG
+1909 GNHSDGDTDAQYAG
-1923 DIAESIVFSSVLT
+1923 DIAETIVFSSVLT
-1936 SDERNRVESYLALK
+1936 SDERNRVESYLSLK

-1959 DGSTGSVD
+1959 DGGTGGVD

-2020 NNNGSFGTD
+2020 NNNGSFSTD

-2042 EQVGNTERPATINSR
+2042 EEIENKERPATINSR
-2057 LNREWIVQETG
+2057 LNREWRVQETG

-2152 ISFDASVTNDNE
+2152 ISFDASVNDKNE
-2164 VKLEWATAEEI
+2164 VQLEWATAEEI

-2184 SADGVEFEIIGTREG
+2184 STDGVEFEIIGTREG
-2199 AGNSSSVIEYTFTDI
+2199 AGNSNTVVEYSFTDI
-2214 RPLSGRAFYRLRQT
+2214 RPLNGEAFYRLRQT

-2236 SQIRSVFVDVRDET
+2236 SEIKRVFVDNSAEIA
-2250 DFRVYPNPVGN
+2250 FRVYPNPVN
-2261 GEIIRVKQSSAA
+2261 RGEIISVKQSSGSAEM
-2273 ATVPAF
+2273 PSF
-2279 NYQVITLNGIVV
+2279 SYQVLTLNGKVV
-2291 RSGKAENSQE
+2291 RSGKSENAQG
-2301 TISISTAGLGS
+2301 TVGIQTAGLGS

-2318 VKTEGRTPR
+2318 VKSEGLPPR

>member
-1 MNLNTTTIML
+1 ML
-11 RLNSAVLTAVVF
+11 RLNSAAVTTVVF
-23 LFLTLPAVGQ
+23 LLLAMPSFGQ
-33 TGISTITTSTVAG
+33 TVISTITTSTVSG
-46 TSSSNTA
+46 TSSSNA
-53 VIPSDAGNSLATE
+53 PVIPSDAGNSLTDDR
-66 TGETMTVNYGQG
+66 GETMTVNYGQG
-78 NNLKVTSYTVS
+78 NNVKVTSYTVS
-89 GTVYDR
+89 ATTYDR

-122 SLVDNVPPTNDE
+122 SIVDNVPPTNDQ

-159 NILVNDDNEGGGA
+159 NILVNVDPVGGGI

-185 SGIQTSV
+185 SGIQTSQ
-192 PGTAV
+192 PTTAV
-197 FPIIE
+197 FPVIE

-210 VAAITSLNTDGTPAG
+210 VAAITSLNTDGTPAS

-232 PENGWPGTGSSFNN
+232 PETFWPGTGSSFNN

-267 DEGQSAQTIQGVA
+267 DEGQTAQVIQGVA
-280 VSFTELGVSAN
+280 VSFSELGVSAN

-297 SIFSADVVSGYTTE
+297 SIFSADVVSGYTTN
-311 TGQIVGSGAQTV
+311 TNQVVGSGAQTV

-330 DISTFPTDTNSDDS
+330 DISTFPTDTNSNDS

-401 HWLGDNDATTG
+401 HWIGDHDATTG

-433 TSGSTSLTIANN
+433 TSSSTSLTIANN
-445 TDFNTATSYTN
+445 SDFNTATSYTN

-481 DTRSIIIYIRS
+481 STRGIIIYIRS

-512 NSTNITTVSTAVST
+512 NGTNITTVSTAVTT
-526 NTEYIVTLELAGA
+526 NTEYIITLELAGA
-539 SGVSGTLTSYLNGAS
+539 SGVSGTLTAYLNGAS

-565 SDTDGIEFGGSDGS
+565 SDTDGIEFGGSDGTS
-579 TQYDDG
+579 QYDDG
-585 TNASTNSFEG
+585 SNGSTNSFEG

-634 NDYVNSDGDIIFD
+634 NNYVNSDGDIIFD
-647 ATNNASLGGYLEYNN
+647 ATTNASLGGYLEYNN

-685 GSLVTID
+685 GSVVTMD
-692 RGATISSDDTWLIW
+692 RGATISTDDTWLIW
-706 GNDAGALTETTGLT
+706 GNDGAALTETAALT
-720 MPDTIDS
+720 MPDTIDM
-727 RISRVW
+727 RLNRVW
-733 RVAETNEVMTTSVS
+733 RVAETNEVLTTSVS

-770 SSADFSNASVVS
+770 SSADFSSATVVS

-789 VITFTGVN
+789 VITFTGVD
-797 LDDGEYFTLGTN
+797 LDDGQYFTLGTN
-809 FFECSPGGVEDNLTL
+809 YFECSPGGVEDNLAL

-836 DGSDVDTWTDK
+836 DGANVATWTDK
-847 STGGNDATSVVTS
+847 STGGNNATAGGNQ
-860 EPSFAATSIN
+860 PNYAATSIN
-870 FNPTL
+870 YNPAIN
-875 DFDGTEEM
+875 FDQGNTEEIT
-883 VGTAGFNSIA
+883 GTAGFHSVA
-893 YYLVVN
+893 YYMVVN
-899 PDDNLTSAS
+899 PDNNLTSAS
-908 GSQVPIGFGAAAG
+908 TNEVMLGFGAPAG
-921 ASNDVA
+921 ATDE
-927 SFTFGNITG
+927 FGALAFGSVTS
-936 AFSGEVLTHLQ
+936 AFSGEVVTHAI
-947 GGTGTTYRTAVSST
+947 GGTGTRWRRGISSST
-961 NVSQINSGQSYI
+961 ISQINSGQTYLFGI
-973 LGVRD
+973 RD
-978 DADVATTSEIFVD
+978 NASSATSTDMFVD
-991 GQELAD
+991 GLEQAD
-997 LSSGSIL
+997 LNSGTFL
-1004 TSTDEDYNIANFT
+1004 TSVDQDYEVGSYTSANAFT
-1017 QATTDAFAING
+1017 TTG
-1028 FFDGQIGEIIS
+1028 HFDGQIAELIS
-1039 YSSRPDDA
+1039 YSVFPTDA

-1061 ITLDNTGG
+1061 ITLDNSGG
-1069 GTAGDYTSAGTTT
+1069 GTAGDYTSAGTTP

-1114 ENSGSIVAIG
+1114 ENSGSIVGIG
-1124 LGGIETNN
+1124 LGSIETNN
-1132 AANANTFGTDDTFM
+1132 AANSNSFGTDDTFM

-1151 GDFATQANA
+1151 GDFADQANA
-1160 NTLDVPGNVTER
+1160 NTLDVPANVTER

-1178 IDETNTVGATTVQ
+1178 INETNTVGATTVQ
-1191 FDITGLGYS
+1191 FDISGLGYS
-1200 TTLSDFQ
+1200 SNVSDFQ
-1207 LITSSTS
+1207 LIVSGTS
-1214 TMASGST
+1214 TMASGSV
-1221 TPAASLIDNILTFTN
+1221 TPAASLVGNVLTFTN
-1236 VDFADGDFFT
+1236 VDFTDGDFFT
-1246 LGTARTGCGPGG
+1246 LGTDRNVCAPGG
-1258 VTGNLQTWLRA
+1258 VDSGLLLALRGNAGVTGTTN
-1269 DAGIT
+1269 
-1274 LSSSEVTDWADQS
+1274 VTSWADQS
-1287 GNSNNATGKAGNR
+1287 TNGFTASTATGPELIENG
-1300 PDILDGTLNFN
+1300 INFN
-1311 NSVSFTS
+1311 PQLQFNGTNEALAITSGILGTSSPNDLVVFAVSEVNTVQNSSIFR
-1318 ANEDFLSGA
+1318 EEL
-1327 NGGFYSQNYF
+1327 
-1337 MVVIPDNTISSA
+1337 A
-1349 SGAEVV
+1349 SG
-1355 YNGDRNV
+1355 GR
-1362 ADGIDYD
+1362 
-1369 GGATDF
+1369 
-1375 AGFVFGSFTGAFTNE
+1375 FGSHIPWGDGVAYYDYPNTTNGNGRVQVSWGGTTGNANIWT
-1390 VALHGVGSGTGWRS
+1390 
-1404 ALTGTATIPSGTPYL
+1404 L
-1419 FNVTDN
+1419 FS
-1425 STSSPTST
+1425 STSS
-1433 DIYQDGVIISNNTAN
+1433 
-1448 TFTSSSDLPYQ
+1448 
-1459 IGAYFDTVGAVQ
+1459 
-1471 DPFDGQVAE
+1471 
-1480 IINFSTARTDAERR
+1480 FSTASGNINKGIFRDGNLLVSSTASVTGTGNNSNFNIGSSGGSDFYDANISELLIYTTAPSTQELEK
-1494 RIQSYLAVKY
+1494 IQTYLAIKY
-1504 GITLDQAAV
+1504 GIFKNSPDN
-1513 AADDRSYFR
+1513 
-1522 ADGTTIWNTTT
+1522 GTTGSVDERDYFDSNATVIWDQSN
-1533 NSIHNNDIAG
+1533 NSTYHQDVAG
-1543 IGRDDDAC
+1543 IGRDDQSC
-1551 FAQKQSA
+1551 LNQKQS
-1558 SSNSDDILTIG
+1558 SSEATDDILTVG
-1569 HVAVASDNAANING
+1569 LGSVATDNSTNVNG
-1583 FDDDGDYL
+1583 FDDDGDFFI
-1591 MWGNDDGTTAQAS
+1591 WGNDGGATAQAS
-1604 ANTADIPAT
+1604 ANTVDVPNSIA
-1613 ISERMSRVWKVQD
+1613 ERVTRVWKAQD

-1641 LGYSVSDASA
+1641 LGYTVSDASA

-1664 ATIVTGGTLDG
+1664 ATIITGATLNG
-1675 NVLSFTGIDLT
+1675 SVVSFTGINLT

-1691 TIGTGFVT
+1691 TLATQNVT

-1714 ADLEVFSD
+1714 ADVEVFSD
-1722 AGSTAAVDGNDVGQ
+1722 AGSTAAVDGNNVGQ

-1749 SDLGGGGPIE
+1749 VDLGGGGPIE
-1759 PTYETNEINFNPVLR
+1759 PTYETSEINFNPILR
-1774 FTDPNSTNASYIETT
+1774 FTDPGSTNASYIETS
-1789 TNTVSGDMTLISLF
+1789 TNTVSGDMTLISVF
-1803 KTGQAAGTSN
+1803 KTGQNAGN
-1813 NFVESPA
+1813 AGNFVTSPA

-1825 ETSSDLDYGLGMEN
+1825 ETSGTLDYGLGMEN
-1839 GTIWVHAN
+1839 GTIWVNAN
-1847 STAADVTF
+1847 TTTTF

-1862 FNNTQPHFVTATRT
+1862 FNDSQPHFVTATRT

-1890 EATGTGS
+1890 ETTGTGS
-1897 TTALTAPTSFGI
+1897 TSALSDPTSFGI
-1909 GNHSDGDTDGQYAG
+1909 GNHSDGDTEAQYAG

-1959 DGSTGSVD
+1959 DGATGSVD

-2020 NNNGSFGTD
+2020 DNGGSFSTD

-2042 EQVGNTERPATINSR
+2042 EEVGNKERPATINSR
-2057 LNREWIVQETG
+2057 LNREWRVQETG

-2098 MVDDDGDFS
+2098 MVDDDGDFG
-2107 NGGTT
+2107 NGGTQ

-2119 DGTANTVTFSVD
+2119 DGTANTVTFTVD
-2131 FTDGQYYT
+2131 FDNGVNGTYYT

-2152 ISFDASVTNDNE
+2152 ISFDASVNDDNE

-2199 AGNSSSVIEYTFTDI
+2199 AGNSSTIVEYSFTDI
-2214 RPLSGRAFYRLRQT
+2214 RPLNGEAFYRLRQT

-2236 SQIRSVFVDVRDET
+2236 SEIRRVYVDNSEEIA
-2250 DFRVYPNPVGN
+2250 FRLYPNPVSR
-2261 GEIIRVKQSSAA
+2261 GETINLKQSSGSAQISSF
-2273 ATVPAF
+2273 T
-2279 NYQVITLNGIVV
+2279 YQVLTLNGKVV
-2291 RSGKAENSQE
+2291 RSGKAENSQA
-2301 TISISTAGLGS
+2301 TAGISTAGLGS

-2318 VKTEGRTPR
+2318 VKSEGLPPS

>member
-1 MNLNTTTIML
+1 ML
-11 RLNSAVLTAVVF
+11 RLNSAVLTTVVF
-23 LFLTLPAVGQ
+23 LFFTLPAIGQ

-46 TSSSNTA
+46 TSSSNSA
-53 VIPSDAGNSLATE
+53 VIPSDAGNSLQFE

-78 NNLKVTSYTVS
+78 NNLKVSSYTVS

-107 TASDRLVNIWYTMNS
+107 TASDRLVNIWYTLNS
-122 SLVDNVPPTNDE
+122 SLVDNEPPTPDVANI
-134 AFLDSDEASDADAIY
+134 DSDEASDADAIY

-159 NILVNDDNEGGGA
+159 NILVNNDNQGGGA

-311 TGQIVGSGAQTV
+311 TNQIVGSGAQTV

-391 DASTVTDWQD
+391 DGSTVTDWQD
-401 HWLGDNDATTG
+401 HWLGDHDATTG

-481 DTRSIIIYIRS
+481 NTRGIIIYIRS

-585 TNASTNSFEG
+585 TNSSTNSFEG

-609 TTTQRDRI
+609 TTAQRDRI

-629 DQSTA
+629 DQSSP

-647 ATNNASLGGYLEYNN
+647 ATNSTALGGYETYNN

-692 RGATISSDDTWLIW
+692 RGATISTDDTWLIW
-706 GNDAGALTETTGLT
+706 GNDGGGLAETTGLT

-733 RVAETNEVMTTSVS
+733 RVAETNEVLTTSVS
-747 FDLTGLGLSTDAH
+747 FDLTGLSLSTDAH

-770 SSADFSNASVVS
+770 SSADFSNATVVS

-797 LDDGEYFTLGTN
+797 LDDGEFFTLGTN
-809 FFECSPGGVEDNLTL
+809 YFECSPGGVEDNLTL
-824 WLKADDGSSTTV
+824 WLKADDGPDVTT
-836 DGSDVDTWTDK
+836 DGSNVNTWTDK
-847 STGGNDATSVVTS
+847 STGGNDATSVVSS

-875 DFDGTEEM
+875 DFDGSEEM

-893 YYLVVN
+893 YYLVIN

-908 GSQVPIGFGAAAG
+908 SSQVPVGFGAGAG
-921 ASNDVA
+921 ASNDVG

-936 AFSGEVLTHLQ
+936 AFSGEVITHLQ

-961 NVSQINSGQSYI
+961 NVSQINSGQSYL

-978 DADVATTSEIFVD
+978 DADMATTSEIFVD

-997 LSSGSIL
+997 LSSGAII
-1004 TSTDEDYNIANFT
+1004 TSTDEDYNVGNFT

-1039 YSSRPDDA
+1039 YSVRPSDA

-1132 AANANTFGTDDTFM
+1132 AANANTFSADNSFM

-1151 GDFATQANA
+1151 GDFTSQANA
-1160 NTLDVPGNVTER
+1160 NVADVPDNVTER

-1178 IDETNTVGATTVQ
+1178 VDETNTVGATTVQ
-1191 FDITGLGYS
+1191 FDISGLGYGS
-1200 TTLSDFQ
+1200 NVSDFQ
-1207 LITSSTS
+1207 LIVSNTA
-1214 TMASGST
+1214 TMASGSV
-1221 TPAASLIDNILTFTN
+1221 TPAASLVGDVLTFTN

-1246 LGTARTGCGPGG
+1246 IGTARNVCAPGG
-1258 VTGNLQTWLRA
+1258 VDSGLLLSLRGN
-1269 DAGIT
+1269 AGIT
-1274 LSSSEVTDWADQS
+1274 GTTNVTSWEDQSTNGFTASTVTGPELIENGINFNPTLQFNGTDEEMAITNGILGTTSPNDLVVFAVSEVNTVQ
-1287 GNSNNATGKAGNR
+1287 NSSIFR
-1300 PDILDGTLNFN
+1300 
-1311 NSVSFTS
+1311 
-1318 ANEDFLSGA
+1318 EDL
-1327 NGGFYSQNYF
+1327 
-1337 MVVIPDNTISSA
+1337 A
-1349 SGAEVV
+1349 SG
-1355 YNGDRNV
+1355 GR
-1362 ADGIDYD
+1362 
-1369 GGATDF
+1369 
-1375 AGFVFGSFTGAFTNE
+1375 FGSHLPWG
-1390 VALHGVGSGTGWRS
+1390 
-1404 ALTGTATIPSGTPYL
+1404 TGTAFYDYPNTTNGNGRVSVSWGGTTGNANIWTL
-1419 FNVTDN
+1419 FS
-1425 STSSPTST
+1425 STSS
-1433 DIYQDGVIISNNTAN
+1433 
-1448 TFTSSSDLPYQ
+1448 
-1459 IGAYFDTVGAVQ
+1459 
-1471 DPFDGQVAE
+1471 
-1480 IINFSTARTDAERR
+1480 FSTASGNINKGIFRDGNLLVSSTASVTGTGNNSNFNIASNGGSNFYDANISELLIYTTAPSPQELEQ
-1494 RIQSYLAVKY
+1494 IQTYLAIKY
-1504 GITLDQAAV
+1504 GIFKNSPDN
-1513 AADDRSYFR
+1513 
-1522 ADGTTIWNTTT
+1522 GTTGSVDERDYFDSNATVIWDQSS
-1533 NSIHNNDIAG
+1533 NSAYHNDVAG
-1543 IGRDDDAC
+1543 IGRDDQSC
-1551 FAQKQSA
+1551 LNQKQS
-1558 SSNSDDILTIG
+1558 SSEATDDILTVGLGSI
-1569 HVAVASDNAANING
+1569 ATDNNNNING
-1583 FDDDGDYL
+1583 FDHDGDYL
-1591 MWGNDDGTTAQAS
+1591 IWGNDGGTTPQAS
-1604 ANTADIPAT
+1604 ANTDDIPAT

-1626 TGTVGETELQFDLTS
+1626 TGTVGETELQFDLTGLS
-1641 LGYSVSDASA
+1641 YSVSDASA

-1664 ATIVTGGTLDG
+1664 ATIVTGGTLNG

-1736 WNDQSSPADNGSE
+1736 WNDQSSPADNGLE
-1749 SDLGGGGPIE
+1749 SDLFGGGPIE

-1774 FTDPNSTNASYIETT
+1774 FIDPNSTNASYIETS

-1803 KTGQAAGTSN
+1803 QTGQADGTAN
-1813 NFVESPA
+1813 DFVNSPA

-1825 ETSSDLDYGLGMEN
+1825 ETTGTLDYGMGMDN
-1839 GTIWVHAN
+1839 GTIWVNAN
-1847 STAADVTF
+1847 TTTTF

-1862 FNNTQPHFVTATRT
+1862 FNNTRPHFATATRV

-1897 TTALTAPTSFGI
+1897 TSALTDPTSFGI
-1909 GNHSDGDTDGQYAG
+1909 GNHSDGDEQAQYAG
-1923 DIAESIVFSSVLT
+1923 DIAETIVFSSVLT

-1950 YGLTMNAAD
+1950 YGITMNAAD
-1959 DGSTGSVD
+1959 DGATGSVD

-1981 YTGQTATYYNDIFG
+1981 YTGQTATYHNDIFG

-2020 NNNGSFGTD
+2020 DNNGSFSTD

-2057 LNREWIVQETG
+2057 LNREWRVQETG

-2112 LISPTSI
+2112 LISPSSI

-2139 LGSTEEDALPITL
+2139 LGSMEEDALPITL

-2184 SADGVEFEIIGTREG
+2184 SADGVDFEIIGTREG
-2199 AGNSSSVIEYTFTDI
+2199 AGNSSSVVEYEFTDI
-2214 RPLSGRAFYRLRQT
+2214 RPLKGQAFYRLRQT

-2236 SQIRSVFVDVRDET
+2236 SDIQRVFVNTVEEV
-2250 DFRVYPNPVGN
+2250 DFRIYPNPVGR
-2261 GEIIRVKQSSAA
+2261 GEIIRVRPSSAIPSFSYQIITPNG
-2273 ATVPAF
+2273 TV
-2279 NYQVITLNGIVV
+2279 I
-2291 RSGKAENSQE
+2291 RSGKGADSQD
-2301 TISISTAGLGS
+2301 TTDISTTGLGT

-2318 VKTEGRTPR
+2318 VKTEGQPPR

>member
-1 MNLNTTTIML
+1 ML
-11 RLNSAVLTAVVF
+11 RLNSAVLTTAVF
-23 LFLTLPAVGQ
+23 LFLTLPAIGQ

-46 TSSSNTA
+46 SSSSNTP
-53 VIPSDAGNSLATE
+53 VIPSDAGNSLIDDR
-66 TGETMTVNYGQG
+66 GETMTVNYGQG
-78 NNLKVTSYTVS
+78 NNVKVSSYTVG

-101 LILNRA
+101 LVLNRA
-107 TASDRLVNIWYTMNS
+107 SPSDRLVNIWYTMNS
-122 SLVDNVPPTNDE
+122 SIIDNVPPTNDE
-134 AFLDSDEASDADAIY
+134 AFLDSDQASDADAIY

-159 NILVNDDNEGGGA
+159 NILVNIDPVGGGV
-172 IEVETERVDVIWF
+172 IEVETERVDVIWY

-192 PGTAV
+192 PANAV

-210 VAAITSLNTDGTPAG
+210 VAAITSLNSDGTPAS

-267 DEGQSAQTIQGVA
+267 DEGQSAQIIQGVA

-297 SIFSADVVSGYTTE
+297 SIFSADIVSGYTTD

-330 DISTFPTDTNSDDS
+330 DISTFPTDTNSNDS
-344 GLDLVAGVSA
+344 GLDLVAGVAA

-376 TWLKANVDADVTTST
+376 TWLKANEAADVTTST
-391 DASTVTDWQD
+391 DASSVTDWQD
-401 HWLGDNDATTG
+401 HWLADNDATTLTT
-412 VAAPTYRS
+412 APTYRDGS
-420 TSSAI
+420 ASAAEAI
-425 NFNPTVDF
+425 NFNPTIDF
-433 TSGSTSLTIANN
+433 IDGVERGLLFADNAEMNN
-445 TDFNTATSYTN
+445 NGPYTR
-456 KGINL
+456 KGINIAL
-461 AFRTSTTDVTDRQVL
+461 RTGNDVSTKQQIF
-476 YEQGG
+476 EEGG
-481 DTRSIIIYIRS
+481 TTNGLGIFVNGGFLHLSVWNRGNS
-492 GNLHVSAYNRN
+492 GSSGA
-503 NDGTGSPWN
+503 PWN
-512 NSTNITTVSTAVST
+512 NADPTTTVSTTVST
-526 NTEYIVTLELAGA
+526 ETEYIVTLEFDGNT
-539 SGVSGTLTSYLNGAS
+539 STTGTVTGYLNGAS
-554 FGTLSSVGLLF
+554 FGVLSTVGLLYNH
-565 SDTDGIEFGGSDGS
+565 TDDIGLGDINGTSR
-579 TQYDDG
+579 YNDG
-585 TNASTNSFEG
+585 TGAASSFYG
-595 EISEFIYCNEPGSF
+595 SIPEFIYCNEPGSF
-609 TTTQRDRI
+609 PTTQRDRI

-629 DQSTA
+629 DQTSP
-634 NDYVNSDGDIIFD
+634 NNYVNSDGDIIFD
-647 ATNNASLGGYLEYNN
+647 ATTNASLGGYLEYNN

-692 RGATISSDDTWLIW
+692 KGATISKDDTWLIW
-706 GNDAGALTETTGLT
+706 GNDGGSLAETTGLT
-720 MPDTIDS
+720 MPDTIES

-733 RVAETNEVMTTSVS
+733 RVAETNEVQTTSVS
-747 FDLTGLGLSTDAH
+747 FDLTGLGLSTDPD

-770 SSADFSNASVVS
+770 SGADFSNATVVS

-809 FFECSPGGVEDNLTL
+809 YFECSPGGVETNLAL
-824 WLKADDGSSTTV
+824 WLKADDGTSTTV
-836 DGSDVDTWTDK
+836 DGADVTTWTDK
-847 STGGNDATSVVTS
+847 STGGNNATAGGNAPNYV
-860 EPSFAATSIN
+860 ANSIN
-870 FNPTL
+870 YNPAL
-875 DFDGTEEM
+875 NFDQTNTEEIT
-883 VGTAGFNSIA
+883 GSAGFHSVA
-893 YYLVVN
+893 YYMVVN
-899 PDDNLTSAS
+899 PDNNLTSAS
-908 GSQVPIGFGAAAG
+908 TNEVLVGFGAPAG
-921 ASNDVA
+921 ATDE
-927 SFTFGNITG
+927 FGAL
-936 AFSGEVLTHLQ
+936 AFGGVTSAFADEVVTHAI
-947 GGTGTTYRTAVSST
+947 GGTGTRWRRGISST
-961 NVSQINSGQSYI
+961 TISQINSGQTYLFGI
-973 LGVRD
+973 RD
-978 DADVATTSEIFVD
+978 NASSATTTNMYVD
-991 GQELAD
+991 GLEQAD
-997 LSSGSIL
+997 LVSDVFL
-1004 TSTDEDYNIANFT
+1004 TSVDQDYELGSYTAANAFT
-1017 QATTDAFAING
+1017 TTG
-1028 FFDGQIGEIIS
+1028 HFDGQIAELIS
-1039 YSSRPDDA
+1039 YSVFPTDA

-1061 ITLDNTGG
+1061 ITLDNSGG
-1069 GTAGDYTSAGTTT
+1069 GTAGDYTSAGNTT

-1100 RDDASCLNQKQSKS
+1100 RDDTSCLNQKQSKS
-1114 ENSGSIVAIG
+1114 ENSGSIVGIG
-1124 LGGIETNN
+1124 LGSIATNN
-1132 AANANTFGTDDTFM
+1132 AANANTFAADNTFM

-1151 GDFATQANA
+1151 GDFADQANA

-1178 IDETNTVGATTVQ
+1178 VNETNTVGATTVQ
-1191 FDITGLGYS
+1191 FDITGLGYG

-1207 LITSSTS
+1207 LIVSSTS
-1214 TMASGST
+1214 TMASGSVS
-1221 TPAASLIDNILTFTN
+1221 PAASLVDNILTFTN

-1246 LGTARTGCGPGG
+1246 LGTARTACGPAG
-1258 VTGNLQTWLRA
+1258 VSSGLQLWLQANSGTNTTVNAA
-1269 DAGIT
+1269 D
-1274 LSSSEVTDWADQS
+1274 VTSWSDQS
-1287 GNSNNATGKAGNR
+1287 GNNNDVAEVNQGGTPEEPTYQSVAVNFNPSVRFTDPGTTSNSYLETNSNLVSGDMTL
-1300 PDILDGTLNFN
+1300 ISVFSTTQTDGTTEFWSSPALI
-1311 NSVSFTS
+1311 
-1318 ANEDFLSGA
+1318 
-1327 NGGFYSQNYF
+1327 GGES
-1337 MVVIPDNTISSA
+1337 
-1349 SGAEVV
+1349 
-1355 YNGDRNV
+1355 
-1362 ADGIDYD
+1362 
-1369 GGATDF
+1369 
-1375 AGFVFGSFTGAFTNE
+1375 
-1390 VALHGVGSGTGWRS
+1390 SGTGNDYALGLSGGRVHAKIAQNDGLGTRS
-1404 ALTGTATIPSGTPYL
+1404 PASPTYSDGIAHMATATRVQAVSGALELYIDAENVATGTSDNVSLSDPTEIGIGNHADPVTGAQFAGDIPEVIVY
-1419 FNVTDN
+1419 N
-1425 STSSPTST
+1425 S
-1433 DIYQDGVIISNNTAN
+1433 VISA
-1448 TFTSSSDLPYQ
+1448 D
-1459 IGAYFDTVGAVQ
+1459 D
-1471 DPFDGQVAE
+1471 
-1480 IINFSTARTDAERR
+1480 RT
-1494 RIQSYLAVKY
+1494 RIEAYLAIKY
-1504 GITLDQAAV
+1504 GITRSV
-1513 AADDRSYFR
+1513 ADGDDLSTGGFDERDYRR
-1522 ADGTTIWNTTT
+1522 ADGTVIWDYSANTTY
-1533 NSIHNNDIAG
+1533 HNDVAG
-1543 IGRDDDAC
+1543 IGRDDDGC
-1551 FAQKQSA
+1551 FTQKQSA
-1558 SSNSDDILTIG
+1558 SVNSDDILAIG
-1569 HVAVASDNAANING
+1569 LGSVATSNALNANG
-1583 FDDDGDYL
+1583 FDDNGDYL
-1591 MWGNDDGTTAQAS
+1591 VWGNDNGATAQAS
-1604 ANTADIPAT
+1604 ANTVDIPNA
-1613 ISERMSRVWKVQD
+1613 ISERMTRIWKVQD
-1626 TGTVGETELQFDLTS
+1626 TGTVGETELQFDLTG
-1641 LGYSVSDASA
+1641 LGYSVADASA

-1664 ATIVTGGTLDG
+1664 ATIITGGTLNG
-1675 NVLSFTGIDLT
+1675 SVLSFTGIDLT

-1714 ADLEVFSD
+1714 ADVEVFSD

-1749 SDLGGGGPIE
+1749 SNLGGGGPIE
-1759 PTYETNEINFNPVLR
+1759 PTYQTSEINFNPVIR
-1774 FTDPNSTNASYIETT
+1774 FTDPGSTNASYIETS
-1789 TNTVSGDMTLISLF
+1789 TNTVSGDMTLISVF
-1803 KTGQAAGTSN
+1803 KTGQADGTAN
-1813 NFVESPA
+1813 DFVNSPA

-1847 STAADVTF
+1847 STAADVSF
-1855 DAETSST
+1855 DAETTST
-1862 FNNTQPHFVTATRT
+1862 FSDTQPHFVTATRT

-1909 GNHSDGDTDGQYAG
+1909 GNHSDGDPQAQYAG
-1923 DIAESIVFSSVLT
+1923 DIAETLVFSSVLT

-1950 YGLTMNAAD
+1950 YGITMNAAD
-1959 DGSTGSVD
+1959 DGGTGGVD

-1995 IGKDD
+1995 IGRDD

-2020 NNNGSFGTD
+2020 NNNGSFSTD

-2042 EQVGNTERPATINSR
+2042 EEIGNKERPATINSR

-2068 TVGSISLT
+2068 TVGTVLVT

-2152 ISFDASVTNDNE
+2152 ISFDASVTNNNE

-2175 GNSYFSIER
+2175 GNAYFTVER

-2199 AGNSSSVIEYTFTDI
+2199 AGNSGSVVEYEFTDI
-2214 RPLSGRAFYRLRQT
+2214 RPLSGQAFYRLRQT

-2236 SQIRSVFVDVRDET
+2236 SGIKRVFVNVVEEV
-2250 DFRVYPNPVGN
+2250 DFRVYPNPVGS
-2261 GEIIRVKQSSAA
+2261 GEIIRVKQSSTL
-2273 ATVPAF
+2273 ATTPAF
-2279 NYQVITLNGIVV
+2279 SYQVITLNGTVV
-2291 RSGKAENSQE
+2291 RSGTSENSQE
-2301 TISISTAGLGS
+2301 TIGIPTAGLGS

-2318 VKTEGRTPR
+2318 VKTEGRAPR